1 MTKVE
6 EGEED
11 GALPINRVDLLPRQ
25 FVRSHF
31 GTLLEERLL
40 SSQQDREDKKG
51 NKARMVE
58 AAAPN
63 TVAAS
68 YSDHDND
75 PYQMDCHFQR
85 KEKLPPEKN
94 HIHQQ
99 PRNAL
104 KMNTNHQITME

>member
-11 GALPINRVDLLPRQ
+11 EEALPINRVDLLPRQ

-40 SSQQDREDKKG
+40 LSSQQDTSKDDKKG
-51 NKARMVE
+51 NKARM
-58 AAAPN
+58 AAAN
-63 TVAAS
+63 TAS
-68 YSDHDND
+68 YNDHDND

-85 KEKLPPEKN
+85 TKKLPEKE
-94 HIHQQ
+94 QSG
-99 PRNAL
+99 NAF
-104 KMNTNHQITME
+104 KMDFNHQITME